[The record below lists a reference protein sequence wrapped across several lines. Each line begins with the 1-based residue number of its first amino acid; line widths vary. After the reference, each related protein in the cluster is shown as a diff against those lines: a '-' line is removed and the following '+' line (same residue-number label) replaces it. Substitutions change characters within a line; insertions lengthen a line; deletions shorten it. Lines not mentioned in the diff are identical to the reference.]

1 MNGNSKAQRNWI
13 FNADCIDVM
22 DSFDT
27 GSVDFILT
35 DPPYI
40 TRYKSRQGH
49 TVINDDNSRWLQ
61 PAFNQMHRVL
71 KDGGLCVSF
80 YGWNKIDLFF
90 EAWKAAGFRSEEHTS
105 ELQSLMRISYAVFC
119 LKKNINQQN
128 YLTLTA
134 SPTLITIIA
143 HYQ

>member
-1 MNGNSKAQRNWI
+1 MNGNSKAPRNVI

-71 KDGGLCVSF
+71 KDVGLCVSF
-80 YGWNKIDLFF
+80 RPEERRVGKEGVSQF
-90 EAWKAAGFRSEEHTS
+90 KFRW
-105 ELQSLMRISYAVFC
+105 R
-119 LKKNINQQN
+119 
-128 YLTLTA
+128 
-134 SPTLITIIA
+134 P
-143 HYQ
+143 